1 MTVAVKPSSASSPAR
16 CAPGPKS
23 RYPGELFWKLNRD
36 RLGFLQKVAREHG
49 DLARI
54 DVVRTSLFL
63 ATHPDFVKDVLVTNN
78 RLFGRGRGHLRMK
91 LLLGDGL
98 LTTDGEQHKR
108 QRRLVQPAFHRQRI
122 EGYGDTMAQR
132 AEELALRWT
141 DGRVVDV
148 LDEMMGLTLVI
159 VANTL
164 FGATVD
170 DEVQEIGSALTAV
183 FEMFGF
189 ALMPFSELFDRL
201 PIPTTLRLRR
211 ARARLDATIYRII
224 AERRRSAHDHGDLLS
239 MLLMAQ
245 DTGDDGDG
253 GSMTDVQ
260 LRDEATT
267 LFVAGHETTSNALT
281 WTWYALSGS
290 LDAEAKMHAELDSV
304 LNGRRPTGADLAR
317 LPYTRAVLAESMR
330 LYPPV
335 WGMGRRALASH
346 TLGGFDIPSGSLV
359 VVSPFITQRDARF
372 FPEPERFLPERW
384 LGEQPSERPR
394 FSYFPFG
401 GGARQCIGEQ
411 FAWME
416 GVLLLATIAQRWRLR
431 LEPGHKVE
439 FNPLI
444 TLRPKHGMRMT
455 LHSRT

>member
-1 MTVAVKPSSASSPAR
+1 MSEPR
-16 CAPGPKS
+16 RAPGPRS
-23 RYPGELFWKLNRD
+23 RYPGELFFRLNTD
-36 RLGFLQKVAREHG
+36 RLGFLRQVARDYG

-54 DVVRTSLFL
+54 NVVRTSLFL
-63 ATHPDFVKDVLVTNN
+63 ATHPDLVKDVLVTNN

-98 LTTDGEQHKR
+98 LTTDGDAHKR
-108 QRRLVQPAFHRQRI
+108 QRRLVQPAFHRQRV
-122 EGYGDTMAQR
+122 ESYGDTMAQR
-132 AEELALRWT
+132 AEELARRWR
-141 DGRVVDV
+141 DGSTVDV
-148 LDEMMGLTLVI
+148 LGEMMGLTLVI

-170 DEVQEIGSALTAV
+170 DEVEEIGSSLTAV

-189 ALMPFSELFDRL
+189 ALMPFSELFDRV
-201 PIPTTLRLRR
+201 PIPTTIRLRR

-224 AERRRSAHDHGDLLS
+224 ADRRRSGRDHGDLLS
-239 MLLMAQ
+239 MLLLAQ
-245 DTGDDGDG
+245 DTGDEGDG

-281 WTWYALSGS
+281 WTWYALSENP
-290 LDAEAKMHAELDSV
+290 DAEAKMHAELDLV
-304 LNGRRPTGADLAR
+304 LAGRRPGAADLPR
-317 LPYTRAVLAESMR
+317 LRYTRAVLAESMR

-335 WGMGRRALASH
+335 WGMGRRALAAH
-346 TLGGFDIPSGSLV
+346 TLGGYDIPCGSLV

-372 FPEPERFLPERW
+372 FPEPECFRPERW
-384 LGEQPSERPR
+384 LDEPAAERPR

-416 GVLLLATIAQRWRLR
+416 GVLLLATLGQRWRLR
-431 LEPGHKVE
+431 LVPGHRVE
-439 FNPLI
+439 LNPLI

-455 LHSRT
+455 LHSRA

>member
-1 MTVAVKPSSASSPAR
+1 LSDPESR
-16 CAPGPKS
+16 RAPGPRS
-23 RYPGELFWKLNRD
+23 RFPGELVLRLNKD
-36 RLGFLQKVAREHG
+36 RLGFMRHVAREYG

-63 ATHPDFVKDVLVTNN
+63 ATHPDLVKDVLVTNN

-98 LTTDGEQHKR
+98 LTTDGDVHKR
-108 QRRLVQPAFHRQRI
+108 QRRLLQPAFHRQRV
-122 EGYGDTMAQR
+122 ESYADTMALR
-132 AEELALRWT
+132 AEQLAARWR
-141 DGRVVDV
+141 DGSTVDV
-148 LDEMMGLTLVI
+148 LGEMMGLTLVI

-170 DEVQEIGSALTAV
+170 DEVEEIGSALTAA

-189 ALMPFSELFDRL
+189 ALMPFSELFDRV
-201 PIPTTLRLRR
+201 PIPDTIRLRR

-224 AERRRSAHDHGDLLS
+224 ADRRRSGRDHGDLLS
-239 MLLMAQ
+239 MLLLAQ
-245 DTGDDGDG
+245 DTGEEGDG

-281 WTWYALSGS
+281 WTWYALSQHP
-290 LDAEAKMHAELDSV
+290 DVEAKMHAELDSV
-304 LNGRRPTGADLAR
+304 LAGRRPSAADLPR

-335 WGMGRRALASH
+335 WGMGRRALTAH
-346 TLGGFDIPSGSLV
+346 TLGGYDIPRDSLV
-359 VVSPFITQRDARF
+359 IVSPFITQRDARF
-372 FPEPERFLPERW
+372 FPEPELFRPQRW
-384 LGEQPSERPR
+384 LDESAQERPR

-416 GVLLLATIAQRWRLR
+416 GVLLLATLGQRWRLR
-431 LEPGHKVE
+431 LVPGHKVE
-439 FNPLI
+439 FHALV

-455 LHSRT
+455 LHARP

>member
-1 MTVAVKPSSASSPAR
+1 MHR
-16 CAPGPKS
+16 I
-23 RYPGELFWKLNRD
+23 
-36 RLGFLQKVAREHG
+36 AREYG

-63 ATHPDFVKDVLVTNN
+63 ATHPDLVKDVLVTNN

-98 LTTDGEQHKR
+98 LTTEGDVHRR
-108 QRRLVQPAFHRQRI
+108 QRRLVQPAFHRQRV
-122 EGYGDTMAQR
+122 ESYGDTMAQR
-132 AEELALRWT
+132 AEELALRWR
-141 DGRVVDV
+141 DGRTVDV

-170 DEVQEIGSALTAV
+170 DEVEEIGSALTAV

-189 ALMPFSELFDRL
+189 ALMPFSELFDRV

-224 AERRRSAHDHGDLLS
+224 ADRRRSGRDHGDLLS
-239 MLLMAQ
+239 MLLLAQ
-245 DTGDDGDG
+245 DTGDEGDG
-253 GSMTDVQ
+253 GSMTDQQ

-281 WTWYALSGS
+281 WTWYALSGHPE
-290 LDAEAKMHAELDSV
+290 AEAKMHAELDRV
-304 LNGRRPTGADLAR
+304 LRGRRPAAADVSR

-335 WGMGRRALASH
+335 WGMGRLALADH
-346 TLGGFDIPSGSLV
+346 TLAGYDIPRGSLV

-372 FPEPERFLPERW
+372 FPDPELFRPERW
-384 LGEQPSERPR
+384 LDENTAERPR

-416 GVLLLATIAQRWRLR
+416 GVLLLATLGQRWRLR
-431 LEPGHKVE
+431 LVPGHRVE
-439 FNPLI
+439 LNPLI

-455 LHSRT
+455 LHSRA

>member
-1 MTVAVKPSSASSPAR
+1 MEPSPAQSPR
-16 CAPGPKS
+16 RAPGPRS
-23 RYPGELFWKLNRD
+23 RYPGELFLRLNTD
-36 RLGFLQKVAREHG
+36 RLGFMRQVAHDYG

-63 ATHPDFVKDVLVTNN
+63 ATHPDLVKDVLVTNN

-91 LLLGDGL
+91 LLLGDSL
-98 LTTDGEQHKR
+98 LTTDGDVHRR
-108 QRRLVQPAFHRQRI
+108 QRRLVQPAFHRQRV
-122 EGYGDTMAQR
+122 ESYGDTMALR
-132 AEELALRWT
+132 AEELATRWR
-141 DGRVVDV
+141 DGSTIEVSA
-148 LDEMMGLTLVI
+148 EMMGLTLVI

-170 DEVQEIGSALTAV
+170 HEVEEIGSALTAV
-183 FEMFGF
+183 FDMFGF
-189 ALMPFSELFDRL
+189 ALMPFSELFDRV
-201 PIPTTLRLRR
+201 PIPTTIRLRR

-224 AERRRSAHDHGDLLS
+224 AERRKSGRDHGDLLS
-239 MLLMAQ
+239 MLLLAH
-245 DTGDDGDG
+245 DTGDEGDG
-253 GSMTDVQ
+253 GSMTDVE

-281 WTWYALSGS
+281 WTWYALSQNPK
-290 LDAEAKMHAELDSV
+290 AESRMHAELDSA
-304 LNGRRPTGADLAR
+304 LGGRRPTAADLAR

-335 WGMGRRALASH
+335 WGMGRRALSAH
-346 TLGGFDIPSGSLV
+346 TLAGYDIPRGSLV
-359 VVSPFITQRDARF
+359 VVSPFITQRDERF
-372 FPEPERFLPERW
+372 FPSPESFRPERW
-384 LGEQPSERPR
+384 LDDQADRPR

-416 GVLLLATIAQRWRLR
+416 GVLLLATLGQRWRLR
-431 LEPGHKVE
+431 LVPGHKVE

-444 TLRPKHGMRMT
+444 TLRPKHGMQMT
-455 LHSRT
+455 LHTRT

>member
-1 MTVAVKPSSASSPAR
+1 VTTAIEPPPAQPPR
-16 CAPGPKS
+16 RAPGPRS
-23 RYPGELFWKLNRD
+23 RFPGELFFRLNTD
-36 RLGFLQKVAREHG
+36 RLGFMRQVARDYG

-63 ATHPDFVKDVLVTNN
+63 ATHPDLVKDVLVTNN

-98 LTTDGEQHKR
+98 LTTDGDVHRR
-108 QRRLVQPAFHRQRI
+108 QRRLVQPAFHRQRV
-122 EGYGDTMAQR
+122 ESYGDTMALR
-132 AEELALRWT
+132 AEELATKWR
-141 DGRVVDV
+141 DGSTVEISA
-148 LDEMMGLTLVI
+148 EMMGLTLVI

-170 DEVQEIGSALTAV
+170 DEVEEIGSALTAV

-189 ALMPFSELFDRL
+189 ALMPFSELFDRV
-201 PIPTTLRLRR
+201 PIPTTIRLRR

-224 AERRRSAHDHGDLLS
+224 AERRKSGRDHGDLLS
-239 MLLMAQ
+239 MLLLAQ
-245 DTGDDGDG
+245 DTGDEGDG

-281 WTWYALSGS
+281 WAWYALSQNP
-290 LDAEAKMHAELDSV
+290 DAESRMHAELDSV
-304 LNGRRPTGADLAR
+304 LGGRRPTAADLAR

-335 WGMGRRALASH
+335 WGMGRRALTAH
-346 TLGGFDIPSGSLV
+346 TLAGYDIPRGSLV

-372 FPEPERFLPERW
+372 FPNPESFRPERW
-384 LGEQPSERPR
+384 LDDQADRPR

-416 GVLLLATIAQRWRLR
+416 GVLLLATIGRRWRLR
-431 LEPGHKVE
+431 LVPGHKVE

-455 LHSRT
+455 LHTRT

>member
-1 MTVAVKPSSASSPAR
+1 MR
-16 CAPGPKS
+16 
-23 RYPGELFWKLNRD
+23 R
-36 RLGFLQKVAREHG
+36 VAREYG

-63 ATHPDFVKDVLVTNN
+63 ATHPDLVKEVLVTNN

-98 LTTDGEQHKR
+98 LTTDGDAHKR
-108 QRRLVQPAFHRQRI
+108 QRRLVQPAFHRQRV
-122 EGYGDTMAQR
+122 ESYGDTMAQR
-132 AEELALRWT
+132 AAELGNRWRNGST
-141 DGRVVDV
+141 VDV
-148 LDEMMGLTLVI
+148 LGEMMGLTLVI

-170 DEVQEIGSALTAV
+170 DEVEEIGSALTAV
-183 FEMFGF
+183 FEVFGF
-189 ALMPFSELFDRL
+189 ALMPFSEIFDRV
-201 PIPTTLRLRR
+201 PIPTTIRLRR

-224 AERRRSAHDHGDLLS
+224 AERRRSGRDHGDLLS
-239 MLLMAQ
+239 MLLLAQ
-245 DTGDDGDG
+245 DTGDEGDG

-281 WTWYALSGS
+281 WTWYALSEHPE
-290 LDAEAKMHAELDSV
+290 AETRMHAELDTV
-304 LNGRRPTGADLAR
+304 LGGRRPGAADLPR

-330 LYPPV
+330 LFPPV
-335 WGMGRRALASH
+335 WAMGRRALAAH
-346 TLGGFDIPSGSLV
+346 TLGGYDIPRGSLV

-372 FPEPERFLPERW
+372 FPEPELFRPERW
-384 LGEQPSERPR
+384 LDEHAAERPR

-416 GVLLLATIAQRWRLR
+416 GVLLLATLGQRWRLR
-431 LEPGHKVE
+431 LVPGHRVE
-439 FNPLI
+439 FNPLV

>member
-1 MTVAVKPSSASSPAR
+1 MH
-16 CAPGPKS
+16 
-23 RYPGELFWKLNRD
+23 
-36 RLGFLQKVAREHG
+36 QVAREYG

-63 ATHPDFVKDVLVTNN
+63 ATHPDLVKDVLVTNN

-98 LTTDGEQHKR
+98 LTTDGDAHRR
-108 QRRLVQPAFHRQRI
+108 QRRLVQPAFHRQRV
-122 EGYGDTMAQR
+122 EGYGSTMAQR
-132 AEELALRWT
+132 AEELALRWR
-141 DGRVVDV
+141 DGRTVDV

-170 DEVQEIGSALTAV
+170 DEVEEIGSALTAV

-189 ALMPFSELFDRL
+189 ALMPFSELFDRV
-201 PIPTTLRLRR
+201 PIPTTIRLRR

-224 AERRRSAHDHGDLLS
+224 ADRRRSGRDHGDLLS
-239 MLLMAQ
+239 MLLLAQ
-245 DTGDDGDG
+245 DTGDEGDG

-281 WTWYALSGS
+281 WTWYALSGHPE
-290 LDAEAKMHAELDSV
+290 AEASMHAELERV
-304 LNGRRPTGADLAR
+304 LGGRRPEAADLPR
-317 LPYTRAVLAESMR
+317 LRYTRAVLAESMR

-335 WGMGRRALASH
+335 WGMGRRALADL
-346 TLGGFDIPSGSLV
+346 TLAGYDIPRGSLV

-372 FPEPERFLPERW
+372 FPDPELFRPERW
-384 LGEQPSERPR
+384 LDEPAVERPR
-394 FSYFPFG
+394 FAYFPFG

-416 GVLLLATIAQRWRLR
+416 GVLLLATLGQKWRLR
-431 LEPGHKVE
+431 LVPGHMVE

-455 LHSRT
+455 LHSRA

>member
-1 MTVAVKPSSASSPAR
+1 
-16 CAPGPKS
+16 
-23 RYPGELFWKLNRD
+23 
-36 RLGFLQKVAREHG
+36 
-49 DLARI
+49 
-54 DVVRTSLFL
+54 L
-63 ATHPDFVKDVLVTNN
+63 ATHPDLVKDVLVTNN

-91 LLLGDGL
+91 LLLGDSL
-98 LTTDGEQHKR
+98 LTTDGDAHRR
-108 QRRLVQPAFHRQRI
+108 QRRLAQPAFHRQRV
-122 EGYGDTMAQR
+122 ESYGDTMALR
-132 AEELALRWT
+132 AEELADKWR
-141 DGRVVDV
+141 DGSTVEVSA
-148 LDEMMGLTLVI
+148 EMMGLTLVI

-170 DEVQEIGSALTAV
+170 DEVEEIGSALTAV
-183 FEMFGF
+183 FDMFGF
-189 ALMPFSELFDRL
+189 ALMPFSELFDRV
-201 PIPTTLRLRR
+201 PIPTTIRLRR

-224 AERRRSAHDHGDLLS
+224 AERRKSGRDHGDLLS
-239 MLLMAQ
+239 MLLLAQ
-245 DTGDDGDG
+245 DTGDEGDG

-281 WTWYALSGS
+281 WTWYALSQNVE
-290 LDAEAKMHAELDSV
+290 AESRMHAELDSV
-304 LNGRRPTGADLAR
+304 LGGRRPTAADLPK

-335 WGMGRRALASH
+335 WGMGRRALTAH
-346 TLGGFDIPSGSLV
+346 TLAGYDIPRGSLV
-359 VVSPFITQRDARF
+359 VVSPFITQRDERF
-372 FPEPERFLPERW
+372 FPNPESFRPERW
-384 LGEQPSERPR
+384 LDDQADRPR

-416 GVLLLATIAQRWRLR
+416 GVLLLATLGQRWRLR
-431 LEPGHKVE
+431 LVPGHKVE

-455 LHSRT
+455 LHTRT

>member
-1 MTVAVKPSSASSPAR
+1 LSDPESR
-16 CAPGPKS
+16 RAPGPRS
-23 RYPGELFWKLNRD
+23 RFPGELVLRLNKD
-36 RLGFLQKVAREHG
+36 RLGFMRHVAREYG

-63 ATHPDFVKDVLVTNN
+63 ATHPDLVKDVLVTNN

-98 LTTDGEQHKR
+98 LTTDGDVHKR
-108 QRRLVQPAFHRQRI
+108 QRRLLQPAFHRQRV
-122 EGYGDTMAQR
+122 ESYADTMALR
-132 AEELALRWT
+132 AEQLAARWR
-141 DGRVVDV
+141 DGSTVDV
-148 LDEMMGLTLVI
+148 LGEMMGLTLVI

-170 DEVQEIGSALTAV
+170 DEVEEIGSALTAA

-189 ALMPFSELFDRL
+189 ALMPFSELFDRV
-201 PIPTTLRLRR
+201 PIPTTIRLRR

-224 AERRRSAHDHGDLLS
+224 ADRRRSGRDHGDLLS
-239 MLLMAQ
+239 MLLLAQ
-245 DTGDDGDG
+245 DTGEEGDG

-281 WTWYALSGS
+281 WTWYALSQHP
-290 LDAEAKMHAELDSV
+290 DVEAKMHAELDSV
-304 LNGRRPTGADLAR
+304 LAGRRPSAADLPR

-335 WGMGRRALASH
+335 WGLGRRALTAH
-346 TLGGFDIPSGSLV
+346 TLGGYDIPRDSLV
-359 VVSPFITQRDARF
+359 IVSPFITQRDARF
-372 FPEPERFLPERW
+372 FPEPELFRPQRW
-384 LGEQPSERPR
+384 LDESAQERPR

-416 GVLLLATIAQRWRLR
+416 GVLLLATLGQRWRLR
-431 LEPGHKVE
+431 LVPGHKVE
-439 FNPLI
+439 FHALV

-455 LHSRT
+455 LHARP

>member
-1 MTVAVKPSSASSPAR
+1 MPS
-16 CAPGPKS
+16 APGPRS
-23 RYPGELFWKLNRD
+23 RFPGELFFRLNTD
-36 RLGFLQKVAREHG
+36 RLGFMRQVARDYG

-54 DVVRTSLFL
+54 DVVGTSLFL
-63 ATHPDFVKDVLVTNN
+63 ATHPDLVKDVLVTNN

-98 LTTDGEQHKR
+98 LTTDGDVHRR
-108 QRRLVQPAFHRQRI
+108 QRRLVQPAFHRQRV
-122 EGYGDTMAQR
+122 ESYGDTMALR
-132 AEELALRWT
+132 AEELATKWR
-141 DGRVVDV
+141 DGSTVEISA
-148 LDEMMGLTLVI
+148 EMMGLTLVI
-159 VANTL
+159 VASTL

-170 DEVQEIGSALTAV
+170 DEVEEIGFALTAV

-189 ALMPFSELFDRL
+189 ALMPFSELLDRV
-201 PIPTTLRLRR
+201 PIPTTIRLRR

-224 AERRRSAHDHGDLLS
+224 AERQQTGRDHGDLLS
-239 MLLMAQ
+239 MLLLAQ
-245 DTGDDGDG
+245 DTGDEGDG

-281 WTWYALSGS
+281 WAWYALSQNPE
-290 LDAEAKMHAELDSV
+290 AESRMHAELDSV
-304 LNGRRPTGADLAR
+304 LSGRRPTAADLAR

-335 WGMGRRALASH
+335 WGMGRRALTAH
-346 TLGGFDIPSGSLV
+346 TLAGYDIPRGSLV

-372 FPEPERFLPERW
+372 FPNPESFRPERW
-384 LGEQPSERPR
+384 LDDQADRPR

-416 GVLLLATIAQRWRLR
+416 GVLLLATIGQRWRPR
-431 LEPGHKVE
+431 LVPGHKVE

-455 LHSRT
+455 LHTRT

>member
-1 MTVAVKPSSASSPAR
+1 MR
-16 CAPGPKS
+16 
-23 RYPGELFWKLNRD
+23 RM
-36 RLGFLQKVAREHG
+36 AREYG

-63 ATHPDFVKDVLVTNN
+63 ATHPDLVKDVLVTNN
-78 RLFGRGRGHLRMK
+78 RLYGRGRGHLRMK

-98 LTTDGEQHKR
+98 LTTDGEAHKR
-108 QRRLVQPAFHRQRI
+108 QRRLVQPAFHRQRV
-122 EGYGDTMAQR
+122 ESYGDTMAQR
-132 AEELALRWT
+132 AEELAGRWR
-141 DGRVVDV
+141 DGSTVDV
-148 LDEMMGLTLVI
+148 LSEMMALTLVI

-170 DEVQEIGSALTAV
+170 DEVEEIGSALTAM

-189 ALMPFSELFDRL
+189 ALMPFSELFDRV
-201 PIPTTLRLRR
+201 PVPTTLRLRH

-224 AERRRSAHDHGDLLS
+224 AERRRSGRDHGDLLS
-239 MLLMAQ
+239 MLLLAQ
-245 DTGDDGDG
+245 DTGEEGDG

-267 LFVAGHETTSNALT
+267 LFVAGHETTANALT
-281 WTWYALSGS
+281 WSWYLLSCNPE
-290 LDAEAKMHAELDSV
+290 AERTMHAELDRV
-304 LNGRRPTGADLAR
+304 LAGRRPDAGDLAS

-335 WGMGRRALASH
+335 WALGRRALADQ
-346 TLGGFDIPSGSLV
+346 TLGGYDIPGGSLV
-359 VVSPFITQRDARF
+359 VVSPFITHRDPRF
-372 FPEPERFLPERW
+372 YSDPDRFLPERW
-384 LGEQPSERPR
+384 LDERAPERPR

-416 GVLLLATIAQRWRLR
+416 GVLLLATIGQRWHLQ
-431 LEPGHKVE
+431 LAPGHPVE
-439 FNPLI
+439 LNPLI

>member
-1 MTVAVKPSSASSPAR
+1 VTATIEPPTAQSPR
-16 CAPGPKS
+16 RAPGPRS
-23 RYPGELFWKLNRD
+23 RFPGELFFRLNTD
-36 RLGFLQKVAREHG
+36 RLGFLHQVARDYG

-54 DVVRTSLFL
+54 DVVRTTLFI
-63 ATHPDFVKDVLVTNN
+63 ATHPDLVKDVLVTNN

-98 LTTDGEQHKR
+98 LTTDGEVHRR
-108 QRRLVQPAFHRQRI
+108 QRRLVQPAFHRQRV
-122 EGYGDTMAQR
+122 ESYGDTMALR
-132 AEELALRWT
+132 AEELANRWR
-141 DGRVVDV
+141 DGSTIE
-148 LDEMMGLTLVI
+148 LSDEMMGLTLVI

-170 DEVQEIGSALTAV
+170 HEVEEIGSALTAV

-189 ALMPFSELFDRL
+189 ALMPFSELFDRV

-224 AERRRSAHDHGDLLS
+224 AERRKSGRDHGDLLS
-239 MLLMAQ
+239 MLLLAQ
-245 DTGDDGDG
+245 DTGDEGDG

-267 LFVAGHETTSNALT
+267 LFVAGHETTSIALT
-281 WTWYALSGS
+281 WAWYALSQHP
-290 LDAEAKMHAELDSV
+290 DAESRMHAELDSV
-304 LNGRRPTGADLAR
+304 LGGRRPTAADLAR

-335 WGMGRRALASH
+335 WGMGRSALTAH
-346 TLGGFDIPSGSLV
+346 TLAGYDIPQGSLV
-359 VVSPFITQRDARF
+359 VVSPFITQRDERF
-372 FPEPERFLPERW
+372 FPSPESFRPERW
-384 LGEQPSERPR
+384 LDDQADRPR

-401 GGARQCIGEQ
+401 GGTRQCIGEQ

-416 GVLLLATIAQRWRLR
+416 GVLLLATLGQRWRLR
-431 LEPGHKVE
+431 LVPGHRVE

-444 TLRPKHGMRMT
+444 TLRPKHGMQMT

>member
-1 MTVAVKPSSASSPAR
+1 MHQV
-16 CAPGPKS
+16 S
-23 RYPGELFWKLNRD
+23 RDY
-36 RLGFLQKVAREHG
+36 G

-63 ATHPDFVKDVLVTNN
+63 ATHPDLVKDVLVTNN

-98 LTTDGEQHKR
+98 LTTDGDAHKR
-108 QRRLVQPAFHRQRI
+108 QRRLVQPAFHRQRV
-122 EGYGDTMAQR
+122 ESYGDTMAQR
-132 AEELALRWT
+132 AEELADRWR
-141 DGRVVDV
+141 DGSTVDV
-148 LDEMMGLTLVI
+148 LGEMMGLTLVI

-170 DEVQEIGSALTAV
+170 DEVEEIGSALTAV

-189 ALMPFSELFDRL
+189 ALMPFSELFDRV
-201 PIPTTLRLRR
+201 PIPTTIRLRR

-224 AERRRSAHDHGDLLS
+224 ADRRRSGRDHGDLLS
-239 MLLMAQ
+239 MLLLAQ
-245 DTGDDGDG
+245 DTGDEGDG

-281 WTWYALSGS
+281 WTWYSLSQNP
-290 LDAEAKMHAELDSV
+290 DAEARMHAELDRV
-304 LNGRRPTGADLAR
+304 LGGRRPGAADLPS

-335 WGMGRRALASH
+335 WGMGRRALTAH
-346 TLGGFDIPSGSLV
+346 TLGGYDIPRGSLV

-372 FPEPERFLPERW
+372 FPEPERFRPERW
-384 LGEQPSERPR
+384 LDEHAAERPR

-416 GVLLLATIAQRWRLR
+416 GVLLLATLGQRWRLR
-431 LEPGHKVE
+431 LVPGHRVKL
-439 FNPLI
+439 NPLI

-455 LHSRT
+455 LHSRI

>member
-1 MTVAVKPSSASSPAR
+1 MSTGAEDLSTRVAR
-16 CAPGPKS
+16 RAPGP
-23 RYPGELFWKLNRD
+23 RVRFPGELFLRLNTD
-36 RLGFLQKVAREHG
+36 RLGYLHQVAREYG

-54 DVVRTSLFL
+54 DVVRTPLFL
-63 ATHPDFVKDVLVTNN
+63 ATHPDLVKDVLVTNN

-98 LTTDGEQHKR
+98 LTTDGDVHRR
-108 QRRLVQPAFHRQRI
+108 QRRLVQPAFHRQRV
-122 EGYGDTMAQR
+122 ESYGDTMARR
-132 AEELALRWT
+132 AEELAGRWR
-141 DGRVVDV
+141 DGSTVDV

-170 DEVQEIGSALTAV
+170 DEVEEIGSALTAV

-189 ALMPFSELFDRL
+189 ALMPFSELFDRV
-201 PIPTTLRLRR
+201 PIPTTIRLRR

-224 AERRRSAHDHGDLLS
+224 AERRRSGRDHGDLLS
-239 MLLMAQ
+239 MLLLAQ
-245 DTGDDGDG
+245 DTGDGGDG
-253 GSMTDVQ
+253 GSMTDLQ

-281 WTWYALSGS
+281 WTWYALSGHPE
-290 LDAEAKMHAELDSV
+290 AEATMHAELERV
-304 LNGRRPTGADLAR
+304 LGGRRPGAADLPR

-335 WGMGRRALASH
+335 WGMGRRALADH
-346 TLGGFDIPSGSLV
+346 TLAGYDIPRGSLV

-372 FPEPERFLPERW
+372 FPDPELFRPERW
-384 LGEQPSERPR
+384 LDEYAWERPR

-416 GVLLLATIAQRWRLR
+416 GVLLLATLGQRWRLR
-431 LEPGHKVE
+431 LAPGHRVG
-439 FNPLI
+439 FHPLV

-455 LHSRT
+455 LHSRA

>member
-1 MTVAVKPSSASSPAR
+1 MR
-16 CAPGPKS
+16 
-23 RYPGELFWKLNRD
+23 
-36 RLGFLQKVAREHG
+36 QVARDYG

-63 ATHPDFVKDVLVTNN
+63 ATHPDLVKDVLVTNN

-91 LLLGDGL
+91 LLLGDSL
-98 LTTDGEQHKR
+98 LTTDGDVHRR
-108 QRRLVQPAFHRQRI
+108 QRRLVQPAFHRQRV
-122 EGYGDTMAQR
+122 ESYGDTMALR
-132 AEELALRWT
+132 AEGLANRWRDGSTVELS
-141 DGRVVDV
+141 G
-148 LDEMMGLTLVI
+148 EMMGLTLVI

-170 DEVQEIGSALTAV
+170 HEVEEIGSALTAV

-189 ALMPFSELFDRL
+189 ALMPFSELFDRV
-201 PIPTTLRLRR
+201 PIPTTIRLRR

-224 AERRRSAHDHGDLLS
+224 GERRKSGRDHGDLLS
-239 MLLMAQ
+239 MLLLAQ
-245 DTGDDGDG
+245 DTGEEGDG

-281 WTWYALSGS
+281 WAWYALSQHP
-290 LDAEAKMHAELDSV
+290 DAESRMHAELDTV
-304 LNGRRPTGADLAR
+304 LRGRRPTAADLAR

-335 WGMGRRALASH
+335 WGMGRRALTAH
-346 TLGGFDIPSGSLV
+346 TLAGYDIPRGSLV
-359 VVSPFITQRDARF
+359 VVSPFITQRDERF
-372 FPEPERFLPERW
+372 FPDPESFYPERW
-384 LGEQPSERPR
+384 LDDKSDRPR

-416 GVLLLATIAQRWRLR
+416 GVLLLATLGQRWRLR
-431 LEPGHKVE
+431 LVPGHKVE

-455 LHSRT
+455 LHTRT

>member
-1 MTVAVKPSSASSPAR
+1 MTSSIEPPPAQPLLR
-16 CAPGPKS
+16 APGPRS
-23 RYPGELFWKLNRD
+23 RFPGELFFRLNMD
-36 RLGFLQKVAREHG
+36 RLGFMRQVARDYG

-63 ATHPDFVKDVLVTNN
+63 ATHPDLVKDILVTNN
-78 RLFGRGRGHLRMK
+78 KLFGRGRGHLRMK
-91 LLLGDGL
+91 LLLGDSL
-98 LTTDGEQHKR
+98 LTTDGDVHRR
-108 QRRLVQPAFHRQRI
+108 QRRLVQPAFHRQRV
-122 EGYGDTMAQR
+122 ESYGDTMALR
-132 AEELALRWT
+132 AEELADRWR
-141 DGRVVDV
+141 DGSTIE
-148 LDEMMGLTLVI
+148 LSAEMMGLTLVI

-170 DEVQEIGSALTAV
+170 GEVEEIGSALTAV

-189 ALMPFSELFDRL
+189 ALMPFSELFDRV
-201 PIPTTLRLRR
+201 PIPTTIRLRR

-224 AERRRSAHDHGDLLS
+224 AERRKSGRDHGDLLS
-239 MLLMAQ
+239 MLLLAQ

-281 WTWYALSGS
+281 WSWYALSRNPE
-290 LDAEAKMHAELDSV
+290 AEARMHAELDSV
-304 LNGRRPTGADLAR
+304 LGGRRPSAADLAR

-335 WGMGRRALASH
+335 WGMGRRALTGH
-346 TLGGFDIPSGSLV
+346 TLGGYDIPRGSLV

-372 FPEPERFLPERW
+372 FPDPESFRPERW
-384 LGEQPSERPR
+384 LDDQADRPR

-416 GVLLLATIAQRWRLR
+416 GVLLLATLGQRWRLE
-431 LEPGHKVE
+431 LVPGHKVE

-444 TLRPKHGMRMT
+444 TLRPKHGIRMT
-455 LHSRT
+455 LHTRA

>member
-1 MTVAVKPSSASSPAR
+1 MSIAPDPPVLAPGR
-16 CAPGPKS
+16 RAPGPRS
-23 RYPGELFWKLNRD
+23 RFPGELVLRLNTD
-36 RLGFLQKVAREHG
+36 RLGFLRQVARDYG
-49 DLARI
+49 DLVRI

-63 ATHPDFVKDVLVTNN
+63 ATHPDLVKDVLVTNN

-98 LTTDGEQHKR
+98 LTTDGDVHRR
-108 QRRLVQPAFHRQRI
+108 QRRLVQPAFHRQRV
-122 EGYGDTMAQR
+122 ESYGDTMAQR
-132 AEELALRWT
+132 AEELGARWT
-141 DGRVVDV
+141 DGSTVDV
-148 LDEMMGLTLVI
+148 SAEMMGLTLVI

-170 DEVQEIGSALTAV
+170 DEVAEIGSALTAV

-189 ALMPFSELFDRL
+189 ALMPFSELFDRV
-201 PIPTTLRLRR
+201 PIPTTIRLRR

-224 AERRRSAHDHGDLLS
+224 AERRRSGRDHGDLLS
-239 MLLMAQ
+239 MLLLAQ
-245 DTGDDGDG
+245 DTGDEGDG
-253 GSMTDVQ
+253 GSLTDVQ

-267 LFVAGHETTSNALT
+267 LFVAGHETTANALT
-281 WTWYALSGS
+281 WTWYALSGNP
-290 LDAEAKMHAELDSV
+290 DAESTMHAELDAV
-304 LNGRRPTGADLAR
+304 LGGRGPTAADLAR

-335 WGMGRRALASH
+335 WGMGRRALTSH
-346 TLGGFDIPSGSLV
+346 SLGGYDIPRGSLV

-372 FPEPERFLPERW
+372 YPDPESFRPERW
-384 LGEQPSERPR
+384 LDERSADRPR
-394 FSYFPFG
+394 FAYFPFG

-416 GVLLLATIAQRWRLR
+416 GVLLLATLGQRWRLR
-431 LEPGHKVE
+431 LVPGHKVE

>member
-1 MTVAVKPSSASSPAR
+1 MR
-16 CAPGPKS
+16 
-23 RYPGELFWKLNRD
+23 RM
-36 RLGFLQKVAREHG
+36 AREYG
-49 DLARI
+49 DLARV

-63 ATHPDFVKDVLVTNN
+63 ATHPDLVKDVLVTNN
-78 RLFGRGRGHLRMK
+78 RQYGRGRGHLRMK

-98 LTTDGEQHKR
+98 LTTDGEVHRR
-108 QRRLVQPAFHRQRI
+108 QRRLVQPAFHRQRV
-122 EGYGDTMAQR
+122 ESYGDTMSQR
-132 AEELALRWT
+132 AEELAGRWR
-141 DGRVVDV
+141 DGSTVDV
-148 LDEMMGLTLVI
+148 LSEMMALTLVI

-170 DEVQEIGSALTAV
+170 DEVEEIGSALTAM
-183 FEMFGF
+183 FDMFGF
-189 ALMPFSELFDRL
+189 ALMPFSELFDRV

-224 AERRRSAHDHGDLLS
+224 AERRRSGRDHGDLLS
-239 MLLMAQ
+239 MLLLAQ
-245 DTGDDGDG
+245 DTGEEGDG
-253 GSMTDVQ
+253 GSMTDLQ

-267 LFVAGHETTSNALT
+267 LFVAGHETTANALT
-281 WTWYALSGS
+281 WSWYLLSRNPE
-290 LDAEAKMHAELDSV
+290 AEHAMHAELDRV
-304 LNGRRPTGADLAR
+304 LGGRRPGAGDVAS

-335 WGMGRRALASH
+335 WALGRRALADQS
-346 TLGGFDIPSGSLV
+346 LGGYDIPRGSLV

-372 FPEPERFLPERW
+372 FPDPERFVPERW
-384 LGEQPSERPR
+384 LDERAPERPR

-416 GVLLLATIAQRWRLR
+416 GVLLLATLGQRWRLR
-431 LEPGHKVE
+431 LVEGHPVE
-439 FNPLI
+439 LNPLI

-455 LHSRT
+455 LHPRT

>member
-1 MTVAVKPSSASSPAR
+1 MSATTIPASPPPPPR
-16 CAPGPKS
+16 RAPGPRS
-23 RYPGELFWKLNRD
+23 RYPGELFFRLNSD
-36 RLGFLQKVAREHG
+36 RLGFMQQVAREHG

-98 LTTDGEQHKR
+98 LTTDGDQHRR
-108 QRRLVQPAFHRQRI
+108 QRRLVQPAFHRQRV
-122 EGYGDTMAQR
+122 ESYGDTMAER
-132 AEELALRWT
+132 AEELSRRWR
-141 DGRVVDV
+141 DGETVEV
-148 LDEMMGLTLVI
+148 LSEMMGLTLVI

-189 ALMPFSELFDRL
+189 ALMPFSELFDRV
-201 PIPTTLRLRR
+201 PIPTTLRLHR

-224 AERRRSAHDHGDLLS
+224 AERRQSGRDHGDLLS

-281 WTWYALSGS
+281 WTWYALSENP
-290 LDAEAKMHAELDSV
+290 DAERAMHAEVDAV
-304 LNGRRPTGADLAR
+304 LGGRRPTAADLPR

-335 WGMGRRALASH
+335 WGMGRRALVDH
-346 TLGGFDIPSGSLV
+346 TLGGYGIPRGSLV

-372 FPEPERFLPERW
+372 FPEPQRFLPERW
-384 LGEQPSERPR
+384 LGEQPSDRPR
-394 FSYFPFG
+394 FAYFPFG

-416 GVLLLATIAQRWRLR
+416 GVLLLATLGQRWRLR
-431 LEPGHKVE
+431 LEPGHVVE

>member
-1 MTVAVKPSSASSPAR
+1 
-16 CAPGPKS
+16 
-23 RYPGELFWKLNRD
+23 
-36 RLGFLQKVAREHG
+36 
-49 DLARI
+49 
-54 DVVRTSLFL
+54 
-63 ATHPDFVKDVLVTNN
+63 
-78 RLFGRGRGHLRMK
+78 
-91 LLLGDGL
+91 
-98 LTTDGEQHKR
+98 
-108 QRRLVQPAFHRQRI
+108 
-122 EGYGDTMAQR
+122 MAQR
-132 AEELALRWT
+132 AEELALRWR
-141 DGRVVDV
+141 DGSTVDV

-170 DEVQEIGSALTAV
+170 DEVEEIGSALTAV

-189 ALMPFSELFDRL
+189 ALMPFSELFDRV
-201 PIPTTLRLRR
+201 PIPTTIRLRR

-224 AERRRSAHDHGDLLS
+224 ADRRRSGRDHGDLLS
-239 MLLMAQ
+239 MLLLAQ
-245 DTGDDGDG
+245 DTGDEGDG
-253 GSMTDVQ
+253 GSMDDVQ

-281 WTWYALSGS
+281 WSWYALSGHPE
-290 LDAEAKMHAELDSV
+290 AEARMHAELERV
-304 LNGRRPTGADLAR
+304 LGGRRPESADLAR

-335 WGMGRRALASH
+335 WGMGRRALADL
-346 TLGGFDIPSGSLV
+346 TLAGYDIPRGSLV

-372 FPEPERFLPERW
+372 FPDPELFRPERW
-384 LGEQPSERPR
+384 LDEHAVERPR
-394 FSYFPFG
+394 FAYFPFG

-416 GVLLLATIAQRWRLR
+416 GVLLLATLGQKWRLR
-431 LEPGHKVE
+431 LAPGHTVE

-455 LHSRT
+455 LHSRV

>member
-1 MTVAVKPSSASSPAR
+1 VSIAAKTFSSSESR
-16 CAPGPKS
+16 RAPGPRS
-23 RYPGELFWKLNRD
+23 RYPGELFFRLNAD
-36 RLGFLQKVAREHG
+36 RLGFMRQVSRDYG

-63 ATHPDFVKDVLVTNN
+63 ATHPDLVKDVLVTNN

-98 LTTDGEQHKR
+98 LTTDGDAHKR
-108 QRRLVQPAFHRQRI
+108 QRRLVQPAFHRQRV
-122 EGYGDTMAQR
+122 ESYGDTMAQR
-132 AEELALRWT
+132 AEELSGRWR
-141 DGRVVDV
+141 DGSTVDV
-148 LDEMMGLTLVI
+148 LGEMMGLTLVI

-170 DEVQEIGSALTAV
+170 DEVEEIGSALTAV

-189 ALMPFSELFDRL
+189 ALMPFSELFDRV
-201 PIPTTLRLRR
+201 PIPTTIRLRR

-224 AERRRSAHDHGDLLS
+224 ADRRRSGRDHGDLLS
-239 MLLMAQ
+239 MLLLAQ
-245 DTGDDGDG
+245 DTGDEGDG

-267 LFVAGHETTSNALT
+267 LFIAGHETTSNALT
-281 WTWYALSGS
+281 WTWYALSGNP
-290 LDAEAKMHAELDSV
+290 DAEARMHAELDSV
-304 LNGRRPTGADLAR
+304 LGGRRPGAADLPR

-335 WGMGRRALASH
+335 WGMGRRALTAH
-346 TLGGFDIPSGSLV
+346 TLGGYDIPRGSLV

-372 FPEPERFLPERW
+372 FPEPERFRPERW
-384 LGEQPSERPR
+384 LDEHAAERPR

-416 GVLLLATIAQRWRLR
+416 GVLLLATLGQRWRLR
-431 LEPGHKVE
+431 LVPGHKVE
-439 FNPLI
+439 LNPLI
-444 TLRPKHGMRMT
+444 TLRPKRGMRMT

>member
-1 MTVAVKPSSASSPAR
+1 MHR
-16 CAPGPKS
+16 
-23 RYPGELFWKLNRD
+23 
-36 RLGFLQKVAREHG
+36 VAREYG

-63 ATHPDFVKDVLVTNN
+63 ATHPDLVKDVLVTNN

-98 LTTDGEQHKR
+98 LTTEGDVHRR
-108 QRRLVQPAFHRQRI
+108 QRRLVQPAFHRQRV
-122 EGYGDTMAQR
+122 ESYGDTMAQR
-132 AEELALRWT
+132 AEELALRWR
-141 DGRVVDV
+141 DGRTVDV

-170 DEVQEIGSALTAV
+170 DEVEEIGSALTAV

-189 ALMPFSELFDRL
+189 ALMPFSELFDRV
-201 PIPTTLRLRR
+201 PIPTTIRLRR

-224 AERRRSAHDHGDLLS
+224 ADRRRSGRDHGDLLS
-239 MLLMAQ
+239 MLLLAQ
-245 DTGDDGDG
+245 DSAADGDG

-281 WTWYALSGS
+281 WTWYALSANP
-290 LDAEAKMHAELDSV
+290 DAEAKMHAELSRV
-304 LNGRRPTGADLAR
+304 LGGRRPGAADLPL

-335 WGMGRRALASH
+335 WGMGRRALVDHA
-346 TLGGFDIPSGSLV
+346 LGGYDIPRGSLV

-372 FPEPERFLPERW
+372 FPDPERFSPERW
-384 LGEQPSERPR
+384 LDEHTTERPR

-401 GGARQCIGEQ
+401 GGPRQCIGEQ

-416 GVLLLATIAQRWRLR
+416 GVLLLATLAQRWRLR
-431 LEPGHKVE
+431 LVPGHRVE

-455 LHSRT
+455 LHSRA

>member
-1 MTVAVKPSSASSPAR
+1 MR
-16 CAPGPKS
+16 
-23 RYPGELFWKLNRD
+23 
-36 RLGFLQKVAREHG
+36 QMAREYG

-63 ATHPDFVKDVLVTNN
+63 ATHPDLVKDVLVTNN

-98 LTTDGEQHKR
+98 LTTDGETHKR
-108 QRRLVQPAFHRQRI
+108 QRRLVQPAFHRQRV
-122 EGYGDTMAQR
+122 EGYGETMAQR
-132 AEELALRWT
+132 AEELAERWQ
-141 DGRVVDV
+141 DGSTVEV
-148 LDEMMGLTLVI
+148 LGEMMALTLVI

-170 DEVQEIGSALTAV
+170 DQVEEIGSALTAT
-183 FEMFGF
+183 FELFGF
-189 ALMPFSELFDRL
+189 ALMPFSELFDRV

-224 AERRRSAHDHGDLLS
+224 ADRRRSGRDHGDLLS
-239 MLLMAQ
+239 MLLLAQ
-245 DTGDDGDG
+245 DTGDEGDG

-281 WTWYALSGS
+281 WTWYALSENPE
-290 LDAEAKMHAELDSV
+290 AEAKMHAELDRV
-304 LNGRRPTGADLAR
+304 LGGRRPSAADLPR

-335 WGMGRRALASH
+335 WGMGRRALTAH
-346 TLGGFDIPSGSLV
+346 TLGGYDIPRGSLV
-359 VVSPFITQRDARF
+359 VVSPFITQRDPRF
-372 FPEPERFLPERW
+372 FPEPELFRPERW
-384 LGEQPSERPR
+384 LDATAAERPR

-401 GGARQCIGEQ
+401 GGSRQCIGEQ

-416 GVLLLATIAQRWRLR
+416 GVLLLAALGQRWRLR
-431 LEPGHKVE
+431 LVPGHKVE

-444 TLRPKHGMRMT
+444 TLRPRYGMRMT
-455 LHSRT
+455 LHSRS

>member
-1 MTVAVKPSSASSPAR
+1 VSTAAQSPSPPEGR
-16 CAPGPKS
+16 RAPGPRS
-23 RYPGELFWKLNRD
+23 RFPGELVLRLNTD
-36 RLGFLQKVAREHG
+36 RLGFLRQVAREFG

-54 DVVRTSLFL
+54 DVMRTSLFL
-63 ATHPDFVKDVLVTNN
+63 ATHPDLVRDVLVTNN

-98 LTTDGEQHKR
+98 LTTDGEVHKR
-108 QRRLVQPAFHRQRI
+108 QRRLVQPAFHRQRV
-122 EGYGDTMAQR
+122 ESYGDTMALR
-132 AEELALRWT
+132 AEQLAARWR
-141 DGRVVDV
+141 DGRTVDV

-170 DEVQEIGSALTAV
+170 DEVEEIGSALTDV

-189 ALMPFSELFDRL
+189 ALMPFSELFDRV
-201 PIPTTLRLRR
+201 PIPTTIRLRR

-224 AERRRSAHDHGDLLS
+224 AERRRSGRDHGDLLS
-239 MLLMAQ
+239 MLLLAQ
-245 DTGDDGDG
+245 DTGEEGDG

-281 WTWYALSGS
+281 WTWYALSHHPE
-290 LDAEAKMHAELDSV
+290 AEAKMHAELDSV
-304 LNGRRPTGADLAR
+304 LAGRRPSAADLPR

-335 WGMGRRALASH
+335 WGMGRRALTAH
-346 TLGGFDIPSGSLV
+346 TLGGYDIPRDSLV
-359 VVSPFITQRDARF
+359 IVSPFITQRDARF
-372 FPEPERFLPERW
+372 FPEPERFRPQRW
-384 LGEQPSERPR
+384 LDESAQERPR

-416 GVLLLATIAQRWRLR
+416 GVLLLATLGQRWRLR
-431 LEPGHKVE
+431 LVPGHTIE
-439 FNPLI
+439 FNPLV

-455 LHSRT
+455 LHARS

>member
-1 MTVAVKPSSASSPAR
+1 MR
-16 CAPGPKS
+16 
-23 RYPGELFWKLNRD
+23 
-36 RLGFLQKVAREHG
+36 QVARDYG

-63 ATHPDFVKDVLVTNN
+63 ATHPDLVKDVLVTNN

-98 LTTDGEQHKR
+98 LTTDGDAHKR
-108 QRRLVQPAFHRQRI
+108 QRRLVQPAFHRQRV
-122 EGYGDTMAQR
+122 ESYGDTMAQR
-132 AEELALRWT
+132 AEELAERWR
-141 DGRVVDV
+141 DGSTVDV
-148 LDEMMGLTLVI
+148 LGEMMGLTLVI

-170 DEVQEIGSALTAV
+170 DEVEEIGSALTAV

-189 ALMPFSELFDRL
+189 ALMPFSELFDRV
-201 PIPTTLRLRR
+201 PIPTTIRLRR

-224 AERRRSAHDHGDLLS
+224 ADRRRSGRDHGDLLS
-239 MLLMAQ
+239 MLLLAQ
-245 DTGDDGDG
+245 DTGDEGDG

-281 WTWYALSGS
+281 WTWYALSGHPG
-290 LDAEAKMHAELDSV
+290 AEARMHAELDGV
-304 LNGRRPTGADLAR
+304 LGGRRPGAADLPR

-335 WGMGRRALASH
+335 WGMGRRALTAH
-346 TLGGFDIPSGSLV
+346 TLGGYDIPRGSLV

-372 FPEPERFLPERW
+372 FPEPEQFRPERW
-384 LGEQPSERPR
+384 LDEHAAERPR

-416 GVLLLATIAQRWRLR
+416 GVLLLATLGQRWRLR
-431 LEPGHKVE
+431 LVPGHKVE
-439 FNPLI
+439 LNPLI

-455 LHSRT
+455 LHSRA

>member
-1 MTVAVKPSSASSPAR
+1 MH
-16 CAPGPKS
+16 
-23 RYPGELFWKLNRD
+23 
-36 RLGFLQKVAREHG
+36 QVAREYG

-63 ATHPDFVKDVLVTNN
+63 ATHPDLVKDVLVTNN

-98 LTTDGEQHKR
+98 LTTDGDAHRR
-108 QRRLVQPAFHRQRI
+108 QRRLVQPAFHRQRV
-122 EGYGDTMAQR
+122 EGYGNTMAQR
-132 AEELALRWT
+132 AEELALRWR
-141 DGRVVDV
+141 DGSTVDV
-148 LDEMMGLTLVI
+148 LEEMMGLTLVI

-170 DEVQEIGSALTAV
+170 DEVEEIGSALTAV

-189 ALMPFSELFDRL
+189 ALMPFSELFDRV
-201 PIPTTLRLRR
+201 PIPTTIRLRR

-224 AERRRSAHDHGDLLS
+224 ADRRRSGRDHGDLLS
-239 MLLMAQ
+239 MLLLAQ
-245 DTGDDGDG
+245 DTGDEGDG
-253 GSMTDVQ
+253 GSMSDVQ

-281 WTWYALSGS
+281 WTWYALSGH
-290 LDAEAKMHAELDSV
+290 LEAEAKMHAELERV
-304 LNGRRPTGADLAR
+304 LGGRRPEAADLPR

-335 WGMGRRALASH
+335 WGMGRRALADL
-346 TLGGFDIPSGSLV
+346 TLAGYDIPRGSLV

-372 FPEPERFLPERW
+372 FPDPELFRPERW
-384 LGEQPSERPR
+384 LDEHAVERPR
-394 FSYFPFG
+394 FAYFPFG

-416 GVLLLATIAQRWRLR
+416 GVLLLATLGQKWRLR
-431 LEPGHKVE
+431 LAPGHTVE

-455 LHSRT
+455 LHSRV